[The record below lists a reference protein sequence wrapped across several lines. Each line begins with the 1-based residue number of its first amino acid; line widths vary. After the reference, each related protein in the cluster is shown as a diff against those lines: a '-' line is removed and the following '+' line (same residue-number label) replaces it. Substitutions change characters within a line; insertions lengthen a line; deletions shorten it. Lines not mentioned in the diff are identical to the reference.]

1 MRSKKILTLLT
12 LFTLVFVTKILV
24 SEPEMALSDNV
35 QTINYADSYSSKAYS
50 RHDGVG
56 FNRQLKRKNIRE
68 IYIRK
73 PVKVVKPIEIIKPI
87 EKKPVNE
94 VADSSEITLNT
105 DSAVNDP
112 GYKYQWAI
120 SATNANKAWSLV
132 DQKRE
137 VKVAVLDTGVDYT
150 HIDLKNRV
158 LTDLGYNFINN
169 SKDVMDDNGH
179 GTHVSGIIAAEA
191 NNNQGIT
198 GIVGSLDVKL
208 IPVKVLDKDG
218 IGEEDKIAEG
228 IRYAADKGAD
238 IINLSFGSIDESEEI
253 LSALQYAKEKGI
265 FIVAASGNDN
275 SNANLYLPAGY
286 DEGVYTVSAVT
297 PQYKKAS
304 FSNYGTSIDAA
315 APGVKIIST
324 VPNGYAVW
332 DGTSMAA
339 PLVSGV
345 AAIVKAQNPS
355 LTPDE
360 ITEILDSTATDIFTR
375 GKDLQSGYGI
385 INAYKAVS
393 KVTSSL

>member
-12 LFTLVFVTKILV
+12 LSTLVFVTKILV

-35 QTINYADSYSSKAYS
+35 QTINYADSYSSEAYS

-158 LTDLGYNFINN
+158 LTGLGYNFINN

-253 LSALQYAKEKGI
+253 LSALKYAKEKGI